1 MSSRRTSISAS
12 EDPQFPPLLKGH
24 PVKVPTQPLAHACR
38 LAQSGELGAGDVV
51 WSRNTAR
58 AELAIVLEPEVR
70 LERAL
75 QMGPL
80 MMVALGDCIGSLSP
94 PKVAI
99 HYRWPSGILLN
110 GSVAGEV
117 RLAAPKV
124 SADAVPEWLVVG
136 AELEIAAPREERQDW
151 SRTSLG
157 EEAGPEITRTDVL
170 RSLAAHFLTWLNTW
184 QDEGF
189 RPVHDQWLFR
199 AEGREAPVTIAHTD
213 GQVLGLDESANLLLE
228 TGSGEVR
235 SLSFLDCVDLIEKR
249 SREP

>member
-1 MSSRRTSISAS
+1 MHL

-24 PVKVPTQPLAHACR
+24 AVKTPTRPFAHACR
-38 LAQSGELGAGDVV
+38 LAKSRQLGAGDAV

-75 QMGPL
+75 QMAPL

-99 HYRWPSGILLN
+99 HYRWPTGILLN
-110 GSVAGEV
+110 GSMAGEV
-117 RLAAPKV
+117 RLGAPNV
-124 SADAVPEWLVVG
+124 AADAVPDWLVVG

-151 SRTSLG
+151 SRTSLS
-157 EEAGPEITRTDVL
+157 EEAGPEITHTDVL

-184 QDEGF
+184 QDDGF
-189 RPVHDQWLFR
+189 YPVHDQWLFR
-199 AEGREAPVTIAHTD
+199 AEGRDAQVTIVRGGASIE
-213 GQVLGLDESANLLLE
+213 GQVLGLDESANLLVK

-235 SLSFLDCVDLIEKR
+235 SLAFLDCVEMPNER
-249 SREP
+249 PRGP

>member
-1 MSSRRTSISAS
+1 MHL

-24 PVKVPTQPLAHACR
+24 AVKAPRRPFAHACR
-38 LAQSGELGAGDVV
+38 QAQSGKLGAGDVV

-70 LERAL
+70 LERAV
-75 QMGPL
+75 QMAPL

-99 HYRWPSGILLN
+99 HYRWPNGILLN
-110 GSVAGEV
+110 GSIAGEV
-117 RLAAPKV
+117 RLAASRAPV
-124 SADAVPEWLVVG
+124 DAVPDWMVVG
-136 AELEIAAPREERQDW
+136 AELEIAAPGEERQDW
-151 SRTSLG
+151 SQTSLG
-157 EEAGPEITRTDVL
+157 EEAGAEITRTDVL

-189 RPVHDQWLFR
+189 RPIHDQWLFR
-199 AEGREAPVTIAHTD
+199 AEGRETPVTIVRGGARTE
-213 GQVLGLDESANLLLE
+213 GRVLGLDESANLLVK
-228 TGSGEVR
+228 TGSGEAR
-235 SLSFLDCVDLIEKR
+235 SLLFLDCVDMIDER